1 MLTGVKLEVEEMALT
16 APSQRRKLEVVLEA
30 ITRSLQA
37 EERQLKWSVESKWGL
52 GWGGGARVPL
62 HQWPLL
68 PQHVCTPASGMGTPR
83 GLGRSRSMAS
93 WAQLCSCWEPTALC
107 TPEHGGVAATEHTV
121 EP

>member
-1 MLTGVKLEVEEMALT
+1 MLTGIKLEVEEMALT

-52 GWGGGARVPL
+52 GWRGGAWVPL
-62 HQWPLL
+62 HRWPLL
-68 PQHVCTPASGMGTPR
+68 PQRVCALASGMGTPR

-93 WAQLCSCWEPTALC
+93 WVQ
-107 TPEHGGVAATEHTV
+107 
-121 EP
+121 